1 MKFLVL
7 VPVWKRYNV
16 LELFA
21 NGLEALKE
29 KGYALEVLAV
39 GSCVEDSVVCRDL
52 GFEYYVNH
60 RNILGEKLNKAL
72 KVAKRID
79 FDAMLMLGS
88 DDTLN
93 SDVLDFYIESF
104 NNGYKFVGFLD
115 CYFYDLE
122 KRNMIKWNG
131 YRGERQGEPIGAW
144 RCFRRDLIEELNWE
158 LWDNQH
164 HSIDY
169 TMWSKIKKRSDLLKA
184 KLSGNQ
190 FICDLKTSDNVTKFR
205 KFDNSVI
212 TNPLEGLN
220 KLEANFKNKI
230 LNYGK

>member
-7 VPVWKRYNV
+7 VPIYRRHAV
-16 LELFA
+16 LRLFNA
-21 NGLEALKE
+21 GLESLKG
-29 KGYALEVLAV
+29 KGYNIEVLAV
-39 GSCVEDSVVCRDL
+39 GDVKDEPIAKEL
-52 GFEYYVNH
+52 GYRYVIH

-72 KVAKRID
+72 KVAKNID

-88 DDTLN
+88 DDILN
-93 SDVLDFYIESF
+93 SATLDFYIEAF
-104 NNGYKFVGFLD
+104 NHDYKFVGFLD

-131 YRGERQGEPIGAW
+131 YRGERAGEPIGAW
-144 RCFRRDLIEELNWE
+144 RCFKRDLIEELNWE
-158 LWDNQH
+158 LWGNQH

-169 TMWSKIKKRSDLLKA
+169 TMWEKIKKREDILKA
-184 KLSGNQ
+184 KLFEDM
-190 FICDLKTSDNVTKFR
+190 FIGDLKTSENVTKFR

-212 TNPLEGLN
+212 VNPLDGLN
-220 KLEANFKNKI
+220 LLETDFKNKI

>member
-1 MKFLVL
+1 MNFLVL

-16 LELFA
+16 LKLFA

-29 KGYALEVLAV
+29 KGYNIEVLAV
-39 GSCVEDSVVCRDL
+39 GSCVEDSVVCREL
-52 GFEYYVNH
+52 GFMYVNH
-60 RNILGEKLNKAL
+60 RNILGEKLNVAL
-72 KVAKRID
+72 KEAKKID

-88 DDTLN
+88 DDSLN
-93 SDVLDFYIESF
+93 AEVLDFYIESF
-104 NNGYKFVGFLD
+104 NKGYKFVGFLD

-131 YRGERQGEPIGAW
+131 YRGERAGEPIGAW
-144 RCFRRDLIEELNWE
+144 RCFRRDLIEELNYE
-158 LWDNQH
+158 LWANQH

-169 TMWSKIKKRSDLLKA
+169 TMWEKIKKRPDLLKV

-190 FICDLKTSDNVTKFR
+190 FICDLKTSENVTKFR

-212 TNPLEGLN
+212 INSLDGLN
-220 KLEANFKNKI
+220 KLETSFKNKI
-230 LNYGK
+230 LDYGK

>member
-21 NGLEALKE
+21 NALEALKE

-39 GSCVEDSVVCRDL
+39 GSCVEDSVVCREL

-60 RNILGEKLNKAL
+60 RNILGEKLNVAL
-72 KVAKRID
+72 KEAKKID

-88 DDTLN
+88 DDVLN
-93 SDVLDFYIESF
+93 DKVLDFYIDAFEEDF
-104 NNGYKFVGFLD
+104 KFVGFTN

-122 KRNMIKWNG
+122 KKNMIKWYG
-131 YRGERQGEPIGAW
+131 YRGERSGEPIGAW
-144 RCFRRDLIEELNWE
+144 RCFKRELIEELNWE
-158 LWDNQH
+158 LWGNQH

-169 TMWSKIKKRSDLLKA
+169 TMWQKIKNRPDILKTI
-184 KLSGNQ
+184 LYDDM
-190 FICDLKTSDNVTKFR
+190 FICDLKTGENVTKFR
-205 KFDNSVI
+205 KFDNSRIVDA
-212 TNPLEGLN
+212 NPCLESLGN
-220 KLEANFKNKI
+220 KLKNKI